1 MEFALT
7 NEKKFIHAR
16 NARRSETYFCPVCET
31 AMILC
36 DGLKKTAYFR
46 HPDGAE
52 CEKIIRN
59 SSSFDYK
66 PTIITSDV
74 KPKEETET
82 PIEEKGE
89 EKGKTLEELWQMNF
103 RIAIFENIKTK
114 TQFKIFDDQA
124 KIGLI
129 SKKWYGFMKSKNST
143 YTKKQVEVFYSN
155 EPQWKLNWR
164 LTFQEAEY

>member
-7 NEKKFIHAR
+7 TEKKFIHAR

-31 AMILC
+31 EMILC
-36 DGLKKTAYFR
+36 EGLKKSAYFR

-59 SSSFDYK
+59 SSSYIFK
-66 PTIITSDV
+66 PTIITSEV
-74 KPKEETET
+74 KPKEE
-82 PIEEKGE
+82 IEVSQDTKE
-89 EKGKTLEELWQMNF
+89 EKGKTLEELWMMNY
-103 RIAIFENIKTK
+103 RIGIFENIKTK

-124 KIGLI
+124 KIGLT
-129 SKKWYGFMKSKNST
+129 SKKWFGFMKSKNST
-143 YTKKQVEVFYSN
+143 YTKKQVEVFYAN